1 MRKPKTPGDEAQDDT
16 PPGGHA
22 KDRARHFAQQRG
34 LPTPPPD
41 GVGAGLP
48 DEPAAPATPPPPQPT
63 TKKR

>member
-1 MRKPKTPGDEAQDDT
+1 MRKPKTPGDPPQDDT

-22 KDRARHFAQQRG
+22 KDRAHHFAQQRG
-34 LPTPPPD
+34 LPAPPPE

-48 DEPAAPATPPPPQPT
+48 DEPAAPKPAPPPPA